1 MALTQIVK
9 DGLGASLTA
18 TSEGGAVTTSVQ
30 QGLAKAWA
38 DYEGSTNTIED
49 SFNISSVDDDST
61 GVFDYNY
68 TSNMNSNNYAVSCS
82 STDQTYC
89 GADAKSEVLSSQVE
103 ILTHNSTPT
112 PKDRN
117 YNAVTIHGDLA

>member
-68 TSNMNSNNYAVSCS
+68 TSNMNSNNYSVSCS

-117 YNAVTIHGDLA
+117 YNGVTIHGDLA

>member
-1 MALTQIVK
+1 MALTN
-9 DGLGASLTA
+9 LTKG
-18 TSEGGAVTTSVQ
+18 TVVGSEGGSATTNLA

-49 SFNISSVDDDST
+49 SLNISSVDDDAT

-112 PKDRN
+112 AKDRN